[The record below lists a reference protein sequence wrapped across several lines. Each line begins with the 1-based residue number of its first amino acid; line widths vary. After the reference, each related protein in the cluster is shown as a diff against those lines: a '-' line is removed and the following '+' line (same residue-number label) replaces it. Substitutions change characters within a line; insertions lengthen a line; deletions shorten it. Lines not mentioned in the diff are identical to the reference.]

1 MRPQESRPGILTADT
16 RSGRSGHICLGVQRG
31 EEGLGPSTVPLS
43 LQPLS
48 HLAHHLW
55 TALPRRP
62 LTHSTRLLTP
72 WMREGR
78 PADGQELQ
86 DGRASFGGMGAR
98 GGEGVSPSVT

>member
-1 MRPQESRPGILTADT
+1 MSASGSREA
-16 RSGRSGHICLGVQRG
+16 RKGR
-31 EEGLGPSTVPLS
+31 GPSPHLTVPLS

-48 HLAHHLW
+48 HLADHLW

-62 LTHSTRLLTP
+62 LTHFTPLLTP

-86 DGRASFGGMGAR
+86 DGRASFRGMGAR
-98 GGEGVSPSVT
+98 GGEGMSSLVT